1 VRRLLVLLI
10 VAFVGAGAFGVWS
23 ATSSVKVD
31 AATLSASTVRA
42 ELSAIASSSTLDCY
56 LTALSPASYAAG
68 AGTTSVAA
76 SGAAAW
82 TNLRV
87 EGMAI
92 ENYVTSKFHYVAS
105 ASDLAQA
112 KSSLEGEMTQSATSN
127 QLNCPGTSAQALA
140 AMTDEMRTA
149 EIKAQADSVYLLTK
163 LNSTIPL
170 TAANITKYYNA
181 HVSDYDTICV
191 SVAVVRTSDLAAFA
205 KDASAG
211 MSVANLASK
220 YSLDSSKTKGG
231 AYGCYPPTSSAYA
244 TVRADVA
251 STPLNTFPTTPR
263 AISSNGVTYALFVAP
278 TKRSTTPFAEAE
290 GAVVTD
296 LQALNAS
303 SANTLKQ
310 QILFRAA
317 IKVDP
322 ALGRW
327 GLTSSGPMVVAPA
340 TPPAADVNS
349 TSLLTTPP
357 TSAYQ

>member
-1 VRRLLVLLI
+1 M
-10 VAFVGAGAFGVWS
+10 AFVGAGAYGAWT
-23 ATSSVKVD
+23 ATASVKVD
-31 AATLSASTVRA
+31 AATLSASSLRA
-42 ELSAIASSSTLDCY
+42 ELSAIAGSSTLDCY
-56 LTALSPASYAAG
+56 LTALSPASYGPGAG
-68 AGTTSVAA
+68 ADTIVA

-92 ENYVTSKFHYVAS
+92 ENYVAATFHHVAS
-105 ASDLAQA
+105 ASELAQA
-112 KSSLEGEMTQSATSN
+112 QSSLEGEMTQAASAH

-140 AMTDEMRTA
+140 AMTREMRA
-149 EIKAQADSVYLLTK
+149 SEIRAQADSVYLLTK
-163 LNSTIPL
+163 MNSAIPL
-170 TAANITKYYNA
+170 TAANVTKYYYS
-181 HVSDYDTICV
+181 HVASYDTICV
-191 SVAVVRTSDLAAFA
+191 SVAVVRTTDLGAFA
-205 KDASAG
+205 KDAAAG
-211 MSVANLASK
+211 MSVADLARK

-251 STPLNTFPTTPR
+251 TTALNKFPLTPR

-278 TKRSTTPFAEAE
+278 TKRSATPLGEAE
-290 GAVVTD
+290 GAVVAD

-303 SANTLKQ
+303 SANTLKE

-322 ALGRW
+322 SLGRW
-327 GLTSSGPMVVAPA
+327 GLTSSGAMVVAPA

-349 TSLLTTPP
+349 TSLLTTPA
-357 TSAYQ
+357 TSPYQ

>member
-10 VAFVGAGAFGVWS
+10 VALVGAGVYGAWS
-23 ATSSVKVD
+23 ATASVKVD
-31 AATLSASTVRA
+31 AATLSASTVRG
-42 ELSAIASSSTLDCY
+42 ELAAIANSSTLDCY
-56 LTALSPASYAAG
+56 LTALSPASYGAG
-68 AGTTSVAA
+68 AGANSIAS

-87 EGMAI
+87 EGLAI
-92 ENYVTSKFHYVAS
+92 ENYVTGTLHHVAS
-105 ASDLAQA
+105 ASELAQA
-112 KSSLEGEMTQSATSN
+112 QSSLEGEMTQAATAN

-140 AMTDEMRTA
+140 AMTSEMRRA
-149 EIKAQADSVYLLTK
+149 EIKAQADSVYLLSK
-163 LNSTIPL
+163 MNSTIPL

-181 HVSDYDTICV
+181 HVADYDTICV
-191 SVAVVRTSDLAAFA
+191 SVAVVRTTDLAAFA

-211 MSVANLASK
+211 MSVANLARK

-231 AYGCYPPTSSAYA
+231 AYGCYPPTSSSYA

-251 STPLNTFPTTPR
+251 TTPLNTFPLTPR
-263 AISSNGVTYALFVAP
+263 AITSNGVTYALFVAP

-290 GAVVTD
+290 GAVVSD

-310 QILFRAA
+310 QLLYRAA

-327 GLTSSGPMVVAPA
+327 GQTSSGPMVVAPA
-340 TPPAADVNS
+340 TPPASDVNS

-357 TSAYQ
+357 TSSYQ

>member
-1 VRRLLVLLI
+1 MT
-10 VAFVGAGAFGVWS
+10 FVGAGAYGAWS

-31 AATLSASTVRA
+31 AATLSASTVRS
-42 ELSAIASSSTLDCY
+42 ELAAIANSTTLDCY

-68 AGTTSVAA
+68 AGANSVAA

-87 EGMAI
+87 EGLAI
-92 ENYVTSKFHYVAS
+92 ENYVAKTFHYVAS
-105 ASDLAQA
+105 AADLTQA
-112 KSSLEGEMTQSATSN
+112 RTSLEGEMTQAATAN
-127 QLNCPGTSAQALA
+127 QLNCPGTSAQALD
-140 AMTDEMRTA
+140 AMTPAMRTA
-149 EIKAQADSVYLLTK
+149 EIKAQAVSVYLLSK
-163 LNSTIPL
+163 MNSSIPL
-170 TAANITKYYNA
+170 TAANVSKYYYA
-181 HVSDYDTICV
+181 HVSSYDTICV
-191 SVAVVRTSDLAAFA
+191 SVAVVRPSDLAAFA
-205 KDASAG
+205 KDAAAG
-211 MSVANLASK
+211 MSVANLARK
-220 YSLDSSKTKGG
+220 YSLDSSKAKGG
-231 AYGCYPPTSSAYA
+231 AYGCYPPSSSAYA

-251 STPLNTFPTTPR
+251 TTALNTFPLTPR
-263 AISSNGVTYALFVAP
+263 AITSNGATYALFVAP
-278 TKRSTTPFAEAE
+278 TKRSTTPLAEAE
-290 GAVVTD
+290 GAVVSD

-310 QILFRAA
+310 KLLYQAA

-357 TSAYQ
+357 TSPYQ